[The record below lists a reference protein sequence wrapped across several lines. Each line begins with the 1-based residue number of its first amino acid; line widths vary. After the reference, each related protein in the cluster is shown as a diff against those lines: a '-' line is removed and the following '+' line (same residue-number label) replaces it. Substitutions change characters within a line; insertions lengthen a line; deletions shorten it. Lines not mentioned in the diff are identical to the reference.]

1 MGCIPPSNITNLV
14 NDEME
19 DMVINAKKKNYI
31 NEIFNIRNNQADNSL
46 QKKTNVLRY
55 KMSCLK
61 YTYALFKK
69 VIRKSEFD
77 GSKRP

>member
-14 NDEME
+14 KMRWKIWLK
-19 DMVINAKKKNYI
+19 MKKEKNNM
-31 NEIFNIRNNQADNSL
+31 NEIFKNRNNNL

-69 VIRKSEFD
+69 GNK
-77 GSKRP
+77 KK